1 MGGYDRVMT
10 SLPSAERVGSYVKRA
25 EQALQTAKHA
35 ALKPAGVTVPQYAA
49 LLHLD
54 ENPGISAAALAR
66 LCGVTPPTMNTI
78 LSNLQERGLI
88 ERTPHAWHKNIL
100 ETRLTEAGAAVMRD
114 ADARAVRVE
123 RAVAAGFTDTER
135 ATLQE
140 LLTRCADLFDSVR
153 PETPSVTKG

>member
-1 MGGYDRVMT
+1 MH
-10 SLPSAERVGSYVKRA
+10 SSERVGSYVKRA

-49 LLHLD
+49 LLFLD

-66 LCGVTPPTMNTI
+66 LCGVTPPTMNALLT
-78 LSNLQERGLI
+78 NLQERGLI

-123 RAVAAGFTDTER
+123 QAVAEGFTDAER
-135 ATLQE
+135 ATLEQ
-140 LLTRCADLFDSVR
+140 LLTRCAELYDAVR
-153 PETPSVTKG
+153 PETPAASKK